1 MYKFMKECSEDF
13 NSYFDLHS
21 WSINN
26 LEDFWANFWR
36 FSDIKYSKN
45 YNSVLENPVMPG
57 AKWFSGSELN
67 YALNLLKGDPNQIA
81 IISIGENI
89 SPKTFLNIGFSGQNA
104 MIRSAE
110 LGLESHP
117 IGGWDEDKVK
127 EISNIPSDSQVAF
140 LLVIGKEDKIDMLS
154 KELLEK
160 HNKQRERNPLDIN
173 FNFDEWGKNF

>member
-1 MYKFMKECSEDF
+1 MKECSEDF
-13 NSYFDLHS
+13 DSCFDLHS

-67 YALNLLKGDPNQIA
+67 YAQNLLKGDSDQIA

-89 SPKTFLNIGFSGQNA
+89 SPKTLTFSSSLNI
-104 MIRSAE
+104 
-110 LGLESHP
+110 L
-117 IGGWDEDKVK
+117 
-127 EISNIPSDSQVAF
+127 
-140 LLVIGKEDKIDMLS
+140 
-154 KELLEK
+154 
-160 HNKQRERNPLDIN
+160 PL
-173 FNFDEWGKNF
+173 

>member
-1 MYKFMKECSEDF
+1 MDSSNEKIKNSLMYKFMKECSEDF
-13 NSYFDLHS
+13 DSYFDLHS

-67 YALNLLKGDPNQIA
+67 YAQNLLKGDSDQIA

-89 SPKTFLNIGFSGQNA
+89 SPKTLTF
-104 MIRSAE
+104 
-110 LGLESHP
+110 
-117 IGGWDEDKVK
+117 
-127 EISNIPSDSQVAF
+127 
-140 LLVIGKEDKIDMLS
+140 
-154 KELLEK
+154 KELNHRVSSVQKELFKLGVKKGTIVAGFVPNCAETVISMLAVSSLGGVWTLV
-160 HNKQRERNPLDIN
+160 HLILVQMVL
-173 FNFDEWGKNF
+173 